1 MCNQFRLPNLKQIQ
15 QYLKSDLDLPL
26 VTPNFDIQAQ
36 DIFPNQVAPVL
47 LYQNGQLQLN
57 NKKWGYPSPVDPK
70 KPLFNARIERFYDSA
85 PSMWDKSF
93 AKQRCLIL
101 TEKFFEYAKTTH
113 IAENGRKYHDSYA
126 FRTNQP
132 LTLIAGIY
140 DQDYFSMVTTAPHKD
155 MAPIHNRMPLV
166 VMPNELRRWLFQ
178 NFTSLID
185 RKSVD
190 LQIEKML
197 K

>member
-47 LYQNGQLQLN
+47 LYQNGQLQLS

-93 AKQRCLIL
+93 AKATLLNLNRKIL
-101 TEKFFEYAKTTH
+101 
-113 IAENGRKYHDSYA
+113 
-126 FRTNQP
+126 
-132 LTLIAGIY
+132 
-140 DQDYFSMVTTAPHKD
+140 
-155 MAPIHNRMPLV
+155 
-166 VMPNELRRWLFQ
+166 
-178 NFTSLID
+178 
-185 RKSVD
+185 
-190 LQIEKML
+190 
-197 K
+197 